1 MTPHN
6 YPKKSH
12 PKNYGKLFIV
22 ISKKWIRANNEGK
35 NTTIVHYDTIAKQI
49 SNMELIIPNKLLWLP
64 SLYLTH
70 QEKNKLKCI
79 QRHFWQFGKLLP
91 DKMD

>member
-1 MTPHN
+1 M
-6 YPKKSH
+6 
-12 PKNYGKLFIV
+12 I
-22 ISKKWIRANNEGK
+22 I
-35 NTTIVHYDTIAKQI
+35 HYDTVAKQI

-79 QRHFWQFGKLLP
+79 QQHFSQFGKLLS
-91 DKMD
+91 DKMDCLNEWNKRVEKVKWEKPKSDYL